1 MRNKVKIKW
10 LFLFAIMILSD
21 LESICQPAPG
31 NRYCYYPQNAEAVVS
46 SGNIKFYV
54 SAFDPINLNKTVLT
68 VKQANGNLFGNQ
80 RIIFTL
86 NAIYPSGKILDFN
99 LNNGNAQI
107 SYISFIQ
114 NTDSAAIY
122 ANLINN
128 NQTAAT
134 AGPITFYNSRGMNK
148 YIFDAL
154 CAAKNLKIDPA
165 TNRRDYA
172 VRIASSGPKDSVLK
186 NEMLHNYICPT
197 DDALTLIKSLNPD
210 LADKNI
216 LNAGSTL
223 YLPRFPKVSESHKES
238 DARQFEIDN
247 TADSSASE
255 LFIQRSNDVQRF
267 IGSMLEKKSLLDN
280 SEDDRELREVLQRLS
295 RSLNGSDKIGY
306 GIIYSTATILSSELI
321 SLHKVLIYNL
331 TTQPDSDRFHQYK
344 DILESFS
351 EDFETLLSPYQ
362 SLGFFQEYGQLQ
374 YALSGPHTSTGQISF
389 ENPPKQNEQKDDRY
403 FSSDGSRNIN
413 FYVFTIDS
421 NKKAITDSSVFNSLY
436 DVYCL
441 PVAIFGLFKRNIKK
455 LGDLSEFKCS
465 RPASV
470 SNQNLNLTRYYI
482 FAVSLASGTIVSNRD
497 NYFDIEK
504 IPKESSNGSY
514 PRPYAYPI
522 KIDLEK

>member
-210 LADKNI
+210 L
-216 LNAGSTL
+216 
-223 YLPRFPKVSESHKES
+223 V
-238 DARQFEIDN
+238 
-247 TADSSASE
+247 
-255 LFIQRSNDVQRF
+255 
-267 IGSMLEKKSLLDN
+267 LEKKSLLDN